1 MDSKSD
7 DDKYELKWDEKFR
20 KLTRT
25 RHKAGEI
32 GQQVDSKEKVTHWP
46 LEIIFLNILHAA

>member
-32 GQQVDSKEKVTHWP
+32 GQQVDSKEKVTHWS